1 MFTVS
6 RLNRLLILVR
16 DLDDI
21 KEVLSSPRKA
31 AMIVPVY
38 EGCGA
43 AYYSELLAVA
53 RKEKP
58 SFTSDEVIFDCS
70 DSFRD
75 AVEAMRLGA
84 KLIKVTDDYKAYYK
98 VIDIAGKY
106 GAKVI
111 TKLPGKVKKIRKK
124 SKK

>member
-6 RLNRLLILVR
+6 RLNKLLIVVR

-21 KEVLSSPRKA
+21 KDAVSSDRDVT
-31 AMIVPVY
+31 MIVPVY

-43 AYYSELLAVA
+43 GYYSELLARA
-53 RKEKP
+53 GREKY
-58 SFTSDEVIFDCS
+58 SFAADEVIFDCS

-111 TKLPGKVKKIRKK
+111 TKLPGKVVKLGKKNKK
-124 SKK
+124 

>member
-1 MFTVS
+1 LFTVS
-6 RLNRLLILVR
+6 RLNKLLILVR

-21 KEVLSSPRKA
+21 KEVMSLPRDVT
-31 AMIVPVY
+31 MVIPVY

-43 AYYSELLAVA
+43 GYYSKLLAA
-53 RKEKP
+53 SGKGK
-58 SFTSDEVIFDCS
+58 SSLTADDVIFDCS
-70 DSFRD
+70 NSFRD

-111 TKLPGKVKKIRKK
+111 TSLPGKVKELRKK
-124 SKK
+124 NKK

>member
-1 MFTVS
+1 LFTVS
-6 RLNRLLILVR
+6 RLNKLLILVR

-21 KEVLSSPRKA
+21 KEVLSSSREA
-31 AMIVPVY
+31 SMVVPVY

-53 RKEKP
+53 KKEKP
-58 SFTSDEVIFDCS
+58 SFNVDEVIFDCS

-75 AVEAMRLGA
+75 AVEAMRMGA

-106 GAKVI
+106 GAKVV
-111 TKLPGKVKKIRKK
+111 TELPGKVVKLGKRNKK
-124 SKK
+124 